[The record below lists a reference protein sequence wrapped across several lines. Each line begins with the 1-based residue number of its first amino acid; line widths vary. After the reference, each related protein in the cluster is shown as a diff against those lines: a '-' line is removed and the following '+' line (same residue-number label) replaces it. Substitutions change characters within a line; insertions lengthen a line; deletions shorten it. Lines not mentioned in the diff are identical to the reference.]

1 MRRWW
6 LDEQAHAG
14 PEHLDAGYVA
24 GYDRKAA
31 FDPTDDIDVL
41 RRHGLGADS
50 VVVDL
55 GAGTGTFTVSVAPPC
70 RRVVAVDVSAAMTAA
85 LRTRIE
91 RLALDNVTV
100 VDAEF
105 LTYVHDGEPAD
116 IVFTRNA
123 LHQIPD
129 FWKGIA
135 LDRIASFLRPRV
147 LRLRDLV
154 FDLAPHETEE
164 RIEAWMSGAVGDPAA
179 GWTADE
185 LALHVRTEL
194 STYSWLLDSMLDRT
208 GFDILERTFRRSAY
222 GTYTCRRR
230 GS

>member
-50 VVVDL
+50 LVVDL
-55 GAGTGTFTVSVAPPC
+55 GAGTGTFAVSVAPPC

-91 RLALDNVTV
+91 RLPRDGGAHRGLD
-100 VDAEF
+100 
-105 LTYVHDGEPAD
+105 
-116 IVFTRNA
+116 
-123 LHQIPD
+123 
-129 FWKGIA
+129 
-135 LDRIASFLRPRV
+135 
-147 LRLRDLV
+147 
-154 FDLAPHETEE
+154 
-164 RIEAWMSGAVGDPAA
+164 VG
-179 GWTADE
+179 G
-185 LALHVRTEL
+185 
-194 STYSWLLDSMLDRT
+194 
-208 GFDILERTFRRSAY
+208 
-222 GTYTCRRR
+222 R
-230 GS
+230 G